1 MAKNQEIPL
10 QWKEDEKFE
19 LSGREFEALVNI
31 VRASLMTQEAQTI
44 LMLSQANSVLEGV
57 LQRGIKEGKVV
68 QQQIPA
74 EENSEKAPD

>member
-31 VRASLMTQEAQTI
+31 VRASLMTPEAQTI
-44 LMLSQANSVLEGV
+44 LMLSQANNVLEGV

-68 QQQIPA
+68 QQQIPV